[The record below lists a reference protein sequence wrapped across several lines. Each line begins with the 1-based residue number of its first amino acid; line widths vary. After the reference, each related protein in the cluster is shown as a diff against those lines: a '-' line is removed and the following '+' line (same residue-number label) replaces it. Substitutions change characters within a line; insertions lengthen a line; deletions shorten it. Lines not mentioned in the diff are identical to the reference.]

1 MRALVDS
8 PHPHPYNSGRE
19 VHWNGWAL
27 KLMYIILPIYLF
39 WCLDLKMILDT
50 MGTHFVRYHFM
61 VGPETHVH
69 KITNITFLALGLN
82 DFVASKSIT

>member
-1 MRALVDS
+1 
-8 PHPHPYNSGRE
+8 
-19 VHWNGWAL
+19 
-27 KLMYIILPIYLF
+27 
-39 WCLDLKMILDT
+39 MILDT